1 MSLRVRNKFSATL
14 KRVRN
19 VPSKN
24 IIQQFVVKRK
34 IYRNLPSDNSE
45 IGGKKIKEIFSY
57 FQLLT
62 LLHYK
67 SPSIVVKKN
76 SLHPLNELIRR
87 TTGSKIFRQR
97 IERGNLSRNK
107 KLSARIYCDV
117 PSDNSTSKRKKIARS
132 KYRSKY
138 LPAGYLNKRVATNY
152 HQRGAADLCRAHRF
166 HGVPRVIYAP
176 VVSRSTRPVH
186 DERVVRWNRSV
197 SRKAC

>member
-1 MSLRVRNKFSATL
+1 MSFCVRKKFSATL

-45 IGGKKIKEIFSY
+45 IGGEKIEEIFSY

-67 SPSIVVKKN
+67 SPSILLKKN

-87 TTGSKIFRQR
+87 TTGFKIFGQR
-97 IERGNLSRNK
+97 IERGNLS
-107 KLSARIYCDV
+107 
-117 PSDNSTSKRKKIARS
+117 
-132 KYRSKY
+132 
-138 LPAGYLNKRVATNY
+138 
-152 HQRGAADLCRAHRF
+152 
-166 HGVPRVIYAP
+166 
-176 VVSRSTRPVH
+176 
-186 DERVVRWNRSV
+186 
-197 SRKAC
+197 